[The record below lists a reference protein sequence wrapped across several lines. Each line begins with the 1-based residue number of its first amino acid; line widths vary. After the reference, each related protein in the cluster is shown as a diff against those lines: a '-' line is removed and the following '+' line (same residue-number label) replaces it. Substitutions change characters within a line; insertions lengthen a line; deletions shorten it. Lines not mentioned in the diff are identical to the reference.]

1 MDTSCTVSQFDCS
14 PLLLL
19 ESKSQVEFETSSEPQ
34 EDVSAG
40 ADRLSPGSRLLSPGS
55 LSSSSPLSCGGSVCD
70 RSSDCDFWRPPS
82 PSSSPGLLTFIFIK
96 TSATTVVSEAKKGL

>member
-19 ESKSQVEFETSSEPQ
+19 ESKSQVEFESSLEPQ
-34 EDVSAG
+34 DDVSAG

-55 LSSSSPLSCGGSVCD
+55 DSYRILNFFGTP
-70 RSSDCDFWRPPS
+70 
-82 PSSSPGLLTFIFIK
+82 TI
-96 TSATTVVSEAKKGL
+96 